1 MGALRMLLVVWR
13 TDTQGEEKDSP
24 LSCMTNHSSHDFKQ
38 NVIRGSWVNLG
49 LEPGTHL
56 LHSDIWSIRTEGE
69 RM

>member
-1 MGALRMLLVVWR
+1 MGTLRMLLVVWR
-13 TDTQGEEKDSP
+13 TDTQGEEESP

-38 NVIRGSWVNLG
+38 NGIRGSWVNLG